1 MPPLPHIQSQ
11 NATLKAKQRR
21 DVVAVFV
28 GATSGI
34 GLSTLQTTATLFP
47 NPTIYILGRSASRF
61 APHLSTL
68 QTLNPSATL
77 IFLERD
83 PSLLSEIDNA
93 CAEILDKQTKL
104 DYLFMSPGLMP
115 LNGPQLTSENLETCF
130 VLSYYGRIRLI
141 QNLLPLLR
149 QAPAPRVLSVLAAGR
164 EKPFV
169 EDDLGFEQPKNWSA
183 GGAINQITVLM
194 SLGLEYIAEREKKV
208 LFVHS
213 YPGLVRTDIV
223 ARLEAPKGSS
233 WFWMLT
239 VSAIKK
245 VFAAY
250 MWVRGMAVEES
261 GERQAWV
268 LTSGEFGT
276 GKMVPVNEHCEQYTA
291 AQMKVVEGYK
301 ARGLPERVWVH
312 TMEVLERRT
321 GS

>member
-1 MPPLPHIQSQ
+1 MPPLAQIQSQ
-11 NATLKAKQRR
+11 NAALRAKQHR
-21 DVVAVFV
+21 DIVAVFA
-28 GATSGI
+28 GATGGI
-34 GLSTLQTTATLFP
+34 GLGTLQTTTTIFP

-83 PSLLSEIDNA
+83 PTLLSEIDKA
-93 CAEILDKQTKL
+93 CAEILARQTRI
-104 DYLFMSPGLMP
+104 DYLFMSPGLIP
-115 LNGPQLTSENLETCF
+115 LNGPQPTLENLETCF

-149 QAPAPRVLSVLAAGR
+149 QAPSPRVLSVLAAGR
-164 EKPFV
+164 EKPFI
-169 EDDLGFEQPKNWSA
+169 EDDLGFEKAKNWSA

-194 SLGLEYIAEREKKV
+194 SLGMEYIAEKEKKV
-208 LFVHS
+208 LFLHS

-223 ARLEAPKGSS
+223 ARLEAPEGSS
-233 WFWMLT
+233 WLWALS
-239 VSAIKK
+239 VGAIKK

-261 GERQAWV
+261 GERQAWI
-268 LTSGEFGT
+268 LTSGKFET
-276 GKMVPVNEHCEQYTA
+276 GKMVAVNEHCEEYTV

-301 ARGLPERVWVH
+301 TRGFPERVWGH
-312 TMEVLERRT
+312 TMGVLERRT
-321 GS
+321 EP